1 MSKKPK
7 TDIWMPIYI
16 GDYLSATTRLTTEQH
31 GAYLLLLMDYWK
43 NGPLPDNDQVLSQIT
58 RMSLDAWSNTRSILE
73 SFFELSGK
81 HWVHKRVEKE
91 LEEAQSRKE
100 KATIR
105 AKAGAEARWNK
116 ENALSI
122 AQALPSPMLA
132 DASSPSPSS
141 SSLTSK
147 SIKTSSRQAAV
158 LCPEGVSDQVWK
170 DFVATRGKSAVT
182 ETALKGIAREAQ
194 KAGWSLEAALQEC
207 AIRGWRGFKA
217 EWVNKTSNGYMINK
231 QEALEARNRAV
242 GDAWLKKMEIE
253 ENANI

>member
-1 MSKKPK
+1 MSYIERGLYRELLDECWIEGFIPK
-7 TDIWMPIYI
+7 DIDQLADICGCPPDVMANAWQT
-16 GDYLSATTRLTTEQH
+16 LSNCFVLQDD
-31 GAYLLLLMDYWK
+31 LLINEKIESIRTHQDAIRVQRK
-43 NGPLPDNDQVLSQIT
+43 IAGRNGGL
-58 RMSLDAWSNTRSILE
+58 
-73 SFFELSGK
+73 
-81 HWVHKRVEKE
+81 
-91 LEEAQSRKE
+91 
-100 KATIR
+100 
-105 AKAGAEARWNK
+105 AKAM
-116 ENALSI
+116 NALSN
-122 AQALPSPMLA
+122 AKQNLA
-132 DASSPSPSS
+132 NASNCHIEE
-141 SSLTSK
+141 K
-147 SIKTSSRQAAV
+147 SREEKRREKNKTSSRQAAV
-158 LCPEGVSDQVWK
+158 LCPVGVSDQVWK